1 MGYPYIVH
9 LAYSPCLFLDLF
21 LDSIL
26 ILCSASVV
34 LILLVVFVLVSP
46 AIFSLILSCPFPL
59 FVSFHIQLHYIFSCR
74 VRSIGLILSFSSQ
87 RKHFYLIKW
96 KLIMFSGGLLDRS
109 TARYF
114 YKRLKTSLHKP
125 RGNLLENLF
134 SKKCW
139 LKNNLKLLEKKFL
152 SQRSTTPKNGILL
165 HKMAH
170 FQDSSIF
177 Q

>member
-1 MGYPYIVH
+1 MKSSMEQPLPSGVS
-9 LAYSPCLFLDLF
+9 LNACLL
-21 LDSIL
+21 
-26 ILCSASVV
+26 
-34 LILLVVFVLVSP
+34 
-46 AIFSLILSCPFPL
+46 
-59 FVSFHIQLHYIFSCR
+59 
-74 VRSIGLILSFSSQ
+74 
-87 RKHFYLIKW
+87 K
-96 KLIMFSGGLLDRS
+96 GGLLDRS

-134 SKKCW
+134 SKKCV
-139 LKNNLKLLEKKFL
+139 LKNNLKLLVKKFL